1 MGTGFTAPPSAD
13 FTAYSGLVQKQGG
26 YLGQLEKWSGTECH
40 ATDGL
45 DGLLEP
51 LRGLVTEAAGFF
63 TQKYTQCQSGMT
75 SVSSK
80 IVQSRDTY
88 AHGDATAEQNLKN
101 AYPTPLPGFSV
112 LPSLPK
118 LGTFD
123 DAPITL
129 TEPDS
134 AGDDTAKNIQLQL
147 KLASG
152 KLIGGELKGAEI
164 LFKFVT
170 GQSLVELL
178 LKPIVGEYGRLKYLS
193 ESYGQLSDASY
204 VVAGTLRKGT
214 WRLGSEWTG
223 DAATAFDSYLFRWHM
238 GIGGLG
244 DAAKVTAKL
253 YKDGYDVVCVLVFA
267 VLKAINDLLEQGVKQ
282 LAEEAATILGGD
294 AAIEAAGGGPEDPV
308 ADIGAIVLDIWE
320 LYKIYKT
327 VRTIVSVISTIITIF
342 NKISAAITKI
352 QSDIKAVEKFFTSPM
367 PSIDDIKN
375 DVQQRAAEFETTS
388 SWNPELGAARVGL
401 LPSS

>member
-1 MGTGFTAPPSAD
+1 MGTGFNAPPSAD
-13 FTAYSGLVQKQGG
+13 FTSYSGLVLKQGG
-26 YLGQLEKWSGTECH
+26 DLGQLATWAGKEC
-40 ATDGL
+40 ATTDGL

-63 TQKYTQCQSGMT
+63 HGKYALSQSGMT
-75 SVSSK
+75 GVSNK
-80 IVQSRDTY
+80 IVQTRDTY
-88 AHGDATAEQNLKN
+88 ARGDAQAEQNLKN
-101 AYPTPLPGFSV
+101 AYPAAIPGFSV
-112 LPSLPK
+112 LPNLPK

-123 DAPITL
+123 DTPITL
-129 TEPDS
+129 KEPDS

-147 KLASG
+147 RLASG

-170 GQSLVELL
+170 GQSLVELI
-178 LKPIVGEYGRLKYLS
+178 LKPIVGEYGRLKYLE
-193 ESYGQLSDASY
+193 ESYQQLSDASY

-214 WRLGSEWTG
+214 WRLASEWTG
-223 DAATAFDSYLFRWHM
+223 DAGAAFDSYLFRWHM

-244 DAAKVTAKL
+244 DAAKVAAKL
-253 YKDGYDVVCVLVFA
+253 YKDGYDAVCVLVFA

-327 VRTIVSVISTIITIF
+327 VRTIISVISTIISIF
-342 NKISAAITKI
+342 NKISAAISKI
-352 QSDIKAVEKFFTSPM
+352 SSDIKAVEKFFSSPI

-375 DVQQRAAEFETTS
+375 DVQQRAAEFETNS
-388 SWNPELGAARVGL
+388 GWNPELGALRVGL